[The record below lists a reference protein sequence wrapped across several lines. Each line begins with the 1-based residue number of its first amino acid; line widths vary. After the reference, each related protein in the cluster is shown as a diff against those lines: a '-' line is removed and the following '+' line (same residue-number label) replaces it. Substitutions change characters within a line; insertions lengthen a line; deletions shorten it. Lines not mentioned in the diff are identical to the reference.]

1 MATQRIDPLAKEPGL
16 ADAPAWLTALA
27 PDDRATLLAAIETER
42 ARRATELRSA
52 IDAAL
57 EHVPWLLRVALRK
70 VLFP

>member
-1 MATQRIDPLAKEPGL
+1 MSSIVKELGL
-16 ADAPAWLTALA
+16 EDEPAWLGALSVA
-27 PDDRATLLAAIETER
+27 HRATLLVAIQTER
-42 ARRATELRSA
+42 ARRTAELRAA